1 MEALSAAVFI
11 PILQGLPRKRCTAI
25 TFAHPVLA
33 RYHLCTDPS
42 PSEEEH
48 PVPAIRVGIQIT
60 QQHATYRQIR
70 EAWQAVDA
78 SGADTLFNWDHF
90 FPLSGDPNGAHLDNW
105 TALGA
110 MAEVTERVRIGCL
123 VAANSYR
130 NPNLLADM
138 ARTLDHISDGRF
150 ILGIGSGWNQ
160 RDYEEY
166 GYEFG
171 TAASRLRDLDR
182 DMPVIM
188 ARLAK
193 LNPGPVHGSLPIL
206 IGGGGEKVTLRIV
219 AQHATIWN
227 GQGEPEVL
235 ARKNRILDEWCA
247 RIGRNPEEI
256 ERSAQIF
263 GAQLDQ
269 LDAYLAAGI
278 THFIC
283 DASGPAYDLAPLRKL
298 LAWRDAQEARSMQIE
313 GM

>member
-1 MEALSAAVFI
+1 L
-11 PILQGLPRKRCTAI
+11 T
-25 TFAHPVLA
+25 
-33 RYHLCTDPS
+33 
-42 PSEEEH
+42 
-48 PVPAIRVGIQIT
+48 AIRVGIQIC
-60 QQHATYRQIR
+60 QQHATYAQIR
-70 EAWQAVDA
+70 KAWQEVDG

-90 FPLSGDPNGAHLDNW
+90 FPLGGDLNGTHLDNW

-110 MAEVTERVRIGCL
+110 MAEVTERVQIGCL

-138 ARTLDHISDGRF
+138 ARTLDHISEGRF

-182 DMPVIM
+182 DMPVIVD
-188 ARLAK
+188 RLGK
-193 LNPGPVHGSLPIL
+193 LNPGPVQNPLPIL

-227 GQGEPEVL
+227 GQAEPEVL
-235 ARKNRILDEWCA
+235 AQKNHILDDWCA
-247 RIGRNPEEI
+247 KVGRDPNEI

-263 GAQLDQ
+263 GPQLDK
-269 LDAYLAAGI
+269 LDEYLAAGI
-278 THFIC
+278 THFIL
-283 DASGPAYDLAPLRKL
+283 DASGPDYDLAPLRKL
-298 LAWRDAQEARSMQIE
+298 VQWRDAQSNQ
-313 GM
+313 

>member
-1 MEALSAAVFI
+1 
-11 PILQGLPRKRCTAI
+11 
-25 TFAHPVLA
+25 LA
-33 RYHLCTDPS
+33 T
-42 PSEEEH
+42 
-48 PVPAIRVGIQIT
+48 IRVGIQIA
-60 QQHATYRQIR
+60 QEHATYRQIR
-70 EAWQAVDA
+70 AAWQAVDA

-90 FPLSGDPNGAHLDNW
+90 FPLSGDLNGMHLDNW

-110 MAEVTERVRIGCL
+110 MAEVTERVQIGCL

-138 ARTLDHISDGRF
+138 SRTLDHISDGRF

-171 TAASRLRDLDR
+171 TAASRLRDFDR
-182 DMPVIM
+182 DMPIIVE
-188 ARLAK
+188 RLTK
-193 LNPGPVHGSLPIL
+193 LNPGPIQSPLPIL

-227 GQGEPEVL
+227 GQGEPDEL
-235 ARKNRILDEWCA
+235 GRKNRILDEWCEKV
-247 RIGRNPEEI
+247 GRDPKEI

-263 GAQLDQ
+263 GPQLDK
-269 LDAYLAAGI
+269 LDEYHAIGI

-283 DASGPAYDLAPLRKL
+283 AASGPDYDLSELNKL
-298 LAWRDAQEARSMQIE
+298 IAWRDKRNA
-313 GM
+313 